1 MGLKQIDGLPGNPDQ
16 GYLKF
21 LHDRSVIVG
30 SLTWT
35 DISHHPG
42 KAWIKIWYA
51 EDLTTE
57 QETEIEALVLQSQ
70 IEGKFHLQTGEEFYE
85 HQSTNNSR
93 WNRRASRVKF
103 GTGFN
108 SEPNLE
114 ITNAEFDGLANMQVV
129 AVTGKGFNF
138 SIEANSG
145 RGVPGITA
153 IAFEWKAWTI

>member
-42 KAWIKIWYA
+42 EAWIKIWYD
-51 EDLTTE
+51 EVLTAE

-70 IEGKFHLQTGEEFYE
+70 IQNKFHLQTGEEFFE
-85 HQSTNNSR
+85 HLGAN
-93 WNRRASRVKF
+93 NRRWKSRSARVKF

-108 SEPNLE
+108 SEPNVE
-114 ITNAEFDGLANMQVV
+114 ITDAAFDGIANMQVV
-129 AVTGKGFNF
+129 SVTGKGFNF
-138 SIEANSG
+138 SAEASAG

-153 IAFEWKAWTI
+153 MAFNWKAWTI